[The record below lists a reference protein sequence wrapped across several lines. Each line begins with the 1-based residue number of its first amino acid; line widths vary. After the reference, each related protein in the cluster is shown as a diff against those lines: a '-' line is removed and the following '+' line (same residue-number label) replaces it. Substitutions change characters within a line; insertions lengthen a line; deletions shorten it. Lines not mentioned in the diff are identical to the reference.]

1 MDRGAWQST
10 VHAVA
15 ELNRTEQL
23 HFHFHSQR
31 CLAIQAGS
39 LLGSTRKVVAALAS
53 VPSLGH
59 VDKAVLA
66 GARATRSPGGT

>member
-23 HFHFHSQR
+23 HLYFNSQ
-31 CLAIQAGS
+31 CCIVIQAGS
-39 LLGSTRKVVAALAS
+39 LLGSTRKVAAAFAS
-53 VPSLGH
+53 MSSL
-59 VDKAVLA
+59 
-66 GARATRSPGGT
+66 